1 MRIQFVRAKTDINR
15 RTIIYL
21 SVRFVRIWP
30 CSPSIKG
37 YQLCVGI
44 SIKLVSTHHLVRT
57 KNSTNKPNQT
67 NFRAT
72 EAYRCLVFI
81 CLKL

>member
-1 MRIQFVRAKTDINR
+1 MSIQFESAKTDINR
-15 RTIIYL
+15 RIIIYL

-44 SIKLVSTHHLVRT
+44 SIKLVSTPHLVRT
-57 KNSTNKPNQT
+57 KNSTNKRNQA

-72 EAYRCLVFI
+72 DRSV
-81 CLKL
+81 